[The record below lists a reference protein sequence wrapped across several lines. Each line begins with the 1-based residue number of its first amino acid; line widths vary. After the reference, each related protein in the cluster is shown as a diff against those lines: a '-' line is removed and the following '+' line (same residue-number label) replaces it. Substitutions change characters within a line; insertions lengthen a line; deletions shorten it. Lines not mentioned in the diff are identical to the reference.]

1 MNSDLMYEKKLSNW
15 SCIQRE
21 RSWITPRSKII
32 TFDCNFNKN
41 KIEKVFFFLNFWC
54 VFVCKLQSCFYIIS
68 VMKKC

>member
-15 SCIQRE
+15 SRIQRE

-41 KIEKVFFFLNFWC
+41 KIEKGFLFFIFYFNFWC
-54 VFVCKLQSCFYIIS
+54 VCLCVNCNLVFI
-68 VMKKC
+68 

>member
-41 KIEKVFFFLNFWC
+41 KIEKGFLIFVVC
-54 VFVCKLQSCFYIIS
+54 VCKLQSCFYIIF